1 MNLKYMDLFEIFS
14 GENKIVNMS
23 KYDVD
28 TQVTLNSEV
37 ILYKDVI
44 AKIKKKENNSKDL
57 DEYLKKM
64 NECINYYKT
73 I

>member
-23 KYDVD
+23 KYGVDV
-28 TQVTLNSEV
+28 QVTLNSEI

-57 DEYLKKM
+57 DEYLNKM
-64 NECINYYKT
+64 NECKNDYKK